1 MNQPLHQF
9 FSLDHRR
16 LEELLERAIQDPLAI
31 DKDLYHQFRV
41 GLLTH
46 IKMEENI
53 LFPAAMKANNN
64 QPIPLAAKLRLDH
77 GAITSMMAVPPTMEL
92 IKVLKIILDQHDI
105 LEEEPGGMYEIC
117 ERLTEA
123 QTDELLEKL
132 QNITPVPLHPVN
144 EAHFVLGAAIRAL
157 ERAGY
162 DYETLK
168 NS

>member
-31 DKDLYHQFRV
+31 NKDLYHQFRV

-64 QPIPLAAKLRLDH
+64 QPIPLAAKLRLYH

-105 LEEEPGGMYEIC
+105 LEEELGGMYEIC
-117 ERLTEA
+117 ERLTKD
-123 QTDELLEKL
+123 QTD
-132 QNITPVPLHPVN
+132 
-144 EAHFVLGAAIRAL
+144 
-157 ERAGY
+157 
-162 DYETLK
+162 
-168 NS
+168 